1 MYNLFLFNFECMSYN
16 CEIEL
21 KILRILTIRLNF
33 NCDKFLISSLDII
46 YQIREIVLNYYFS
59 EKNIRDFA
67 KF

>member
-1 MYNLFLFNFECMSYN
+1 MYNLFLFNFEYMSYN
-16 CEIEL
+16 YEIEL

-46 YQIREIVLNYYFS
+46 YQIREIVLNHYFS

>member
-1 MYNLFLFNFECMSYN
+1 MSYN

-46 YQIREIVLNYYFS
+46 YQIREIVLNHYFS

>member
-1 MYNLFLFNFECMSYN
+1 MYNLFLFNFEYMSYN

-46 YQIREIVLNYYFS
+46 YQIREIILNHYFS

>member
-1 MYNLFLFNFECMSYN
+1 MSYN

-21 KILRILTIRLNF
+21 KILRMLTIRLNF

-46 YQIREIVLNYYFS
+46 YQIREIVLNHYFS